1 MEAQGSRKLILARK
15 VMDKFMVV
23 MILRFQDEYIYSKYK
38 NCRQEEPSGGKNN
51 MN

>member
-23 MILRFQDEYIYSKYK
+23 MILDFKDEYIYSKYK
-38 NCRQEEPSGGKNN
+38 NCRQEEPPGGKKN